1 MPIATLSFTLP
12 DEATEHRCAVC
23 GPKYRTMLEEVAQA
37 ARALVKYETGA
48 TAEQL
53 KDQIWEIYNSYHFDP
68 WDEDC

>member
-12 DEATEHRCAVC
+12 EEDSEHRCAVC
-23 GPKYRTMLEEVAQA
+23 GPKYRAMLEEVAQA